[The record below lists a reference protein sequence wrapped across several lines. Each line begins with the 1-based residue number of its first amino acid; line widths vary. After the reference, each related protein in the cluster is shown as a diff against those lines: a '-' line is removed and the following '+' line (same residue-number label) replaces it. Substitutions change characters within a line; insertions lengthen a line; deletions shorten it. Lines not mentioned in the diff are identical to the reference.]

1 MRYNITMLYKRG
13 FTLVEV
19 VTTISIFV
27 VIMIAVSMF
36 QYNVLN
42 YNRSGTVAL
51 TNAQEVE
58 SLLKTIAKE
67 IRSMELGSDGSY
79 AISAAATTSLTFFA
93 DVDSDGSK
101 EKVRYYIATTTIYR
115 GIIKPTGSPVSYIPS
130 NETKKILVTGIRN
143 STSTPVFEYF
153 DGMYA
158 GTSTPMTYPLNLT
171 SIRLVKVTLTIDTD
185 PNKAPVLRT
194 YSTQAGLRN
203 LKDNL

>member
-1 MRYNITMLYKRG
+1 MRG
-13 FTLVEV
+13 FTLIEV
-19 VTTISIFV
+19 ITTIAIFV
-27 VIMIAVSMF
+27 VIMIAVSAF

-42 YNRSGTVAL
+42 YNRIGTVAL

-58 SLLKTIAKE
+58 SLLKTMAKE
-67 IRSMELGSDGSY
+67 IRSMESGSDGSY

-93 DVDSDGSK
+93 DVDSDGNK

-115 GIIKPTGSPVSYIPS
+115 GIIKPTGSPASYIQG
-130 NETKKILVTGIRN
+130 NETTKTLVTGIRN
-143 STSTPVFEYF
+143 SPSTPIFDYF
-153 DGMYA
+153 DSMYA

-194 YSTQAGLRN
+194 YTTQVGLRN